1 MKVIVQARD
10 VFFRLLFMTVLVTAC
25 LASSADF
32 SSAENLLDI
41 GISEYRN
48 ENFEEALQ
56 ILKKAKQLQ
65 PGSSVA
71 SFYLGLT
78 YKQMGEHNNAVI
90 HLKDAITLT
99 PSVTDA
105 YAELI
110 EILYGMEELNEASVW
125 LTKAEQEKV
134 TPAKIAF
141 LKGMVLSKQGENSRA
156 IESFRKTKDLDKSL
170 SQSADFQ
177 IAMIHAKDRKI
188 TEARESLKAV
198 IAIDPNSEFATFA
211 KDYEAAI
218 NKLSALH
225 RTWRLTAGAAY
236 QYDDNV
242 VLKPSGTVGIS
253 SVDDITGKRDSS
265 IIGTF
270 RVDYNPLLS
279 GPWFLNAQYN
289 LYTNTY
295 FRTFSHD
302 IMQHSVSATPGY
314 SFNKGALSL
323 LLNYTHAWVN
333 EERYMGVFT
342 ARPTLHYIVS
352 PGHIAHFSLGY
363 SRREMVEAALDKD
376 EERDSDI
383 ITGSIG
389 YIHPFAQDKGV
400 FNLGYEYSK
409 DKAKGRNWENT
420 GNRISAGILA
430 PLAEK
435 LSLTISGEAFL
446 QDYDNTHSV
455 FGVKREDKIYSGS
468 AGLIWD
474 FMKNMNLNLQY
485 SHTTADSNIA
495 IYDYKRNIYT
505 VGMQLS
511 F

>member
-1 MKVIVQARD
+1 MKLIIPDRD
-10 VFFRLLFMTVLVTAC
+10 LFFRLFFRALLVIFC
-25 LASSADF
+25 LASSAGF
-32 SSAENLLDI
+32 SSAENLLDA
-41 GISEYRN
+41 GIREYRN
-48 ENFEEALQ
+48 ENYEETLQ
-56 ILKKAKQLQ
+56 ILKKAKEQQ

-78 YKQMGEHNNAVI
+78 YKQMGQHNDAVI

-99 PSVTDA
+99 PSVADA

-125 LTKAEQEKV
+125 IAKAEKEKV

-141 LKGMVLSKQGENSRA
+141 LKGMVLSKQGKNSEA
-156 IESFRKTKDLDKSL
+156 IESFKKAKALDS
-170 SQSADFQ
+170 SVTQSADFQ
-177 IAMIHAKDRKI
+177 IAMIYTKERKI

-198 IAIDPNSEFATFA
+198 IASDPNSEFATFA
-211 KDYEAAI
+211 KEYETAM

-225 RTWRLTAGAAY
+225 KTWRITAGVAY

-253 SVDDITGKRDSS
+253 AVDDITGKKDSS
-265 IIGTF
+265 IIGTL
-270 RVDYNPLLS
+270 RVDYNPLLN

-295 FRTFSHD
+295 FSTFSHD
-302 IMQHSVSATPGY
+302 IMQHSFSVTPGY
-314 SFNKGALSL
+314 NFNKGAVSL
-323 LLNYTHAWVN
+323 LANYTHAWVN
-333 EERYMGVFT
+333 ERRYMGVWT
-342 ARPTLHYIVS
+342 VKPSLHYIVG
-352 PGHIAHFSLGY
+352 PGHIAQFSLGY
-363 SRREMVEAALDKD
+363 SRRDMVEAALDKD

-383 ITGSIG
+383 VTASIG

-400 FNLGYEYSK
+400 FNLSYEYSK
-409 DKAKGRNWENT
+409 DNADGLNWENT
-420 GNRISAGILA
+420 GNKISSGVLV

-435 LSLTISGEAFL
+435 LSLTVSGEAFL
-446 QDYDNTHSV
+446 QNYDNTHTI

-468 AGLIWD
+468 AGLIWE

-485 SHTTADSNIA
+485 AHTTADSNIP

-505 VGMQLS
+505 VGMQFS